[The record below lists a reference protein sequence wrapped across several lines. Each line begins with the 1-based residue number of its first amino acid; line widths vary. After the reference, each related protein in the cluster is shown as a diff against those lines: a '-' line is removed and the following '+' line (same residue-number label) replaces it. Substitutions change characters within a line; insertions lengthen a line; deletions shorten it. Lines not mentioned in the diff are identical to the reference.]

1 MPIGRTPPPP
11 SDPCLQGWPLYISR
25 RRGSDSI
32 NPFHV
37 PFSRATTH
45 QQMCLPDAKRSLEII
60 VYDRAFAESQQRA
73 NKRAR
78 QDEATASSSSS
89 SSLPEEATASAGA
102 IVPYA
107 GAVYDVAPIN
117 SVVVSPSLQPPLPAA
132 GGREAPPCL
141 RRHFLEALGLRADL
155 PVHFI
160 HDKRV
165 SKTDLDG
172 HQSRF
177 RIPQDGVERHLRPI
191 LSPQELEAANL
202 LEGPRRRPRGQ
213 QPEPQDGNNRR
224 TTAKKKGKAHG
235 GLPVMLVDL
244 NAGAKELRLSR
255 WDSSQ
260 GTIVKGEGYLQFI
273 RQCTFKEGDDVA
285 IWAFVQRRFRLFGV
299 DVWDDSLLHILV
311 VKKQAEAR
319 CCVCH
324 AHAQPES

>member
-1 MPIGRTPPPP
+1 M
-11 SDPCLQGWPLYISR
+11 
-25 RRGSDSI
+25 
-32 NPFHV
+32 
-37 PFSRATTH
+37 H
-45 QQMCLPDAKRSLEII
+45 QQMCLADAKRSLEIV

-78 QDEATASSSSS
+78 QDEAAAKSS
-89 SSLPEEATASAGA
+89 SSLPEEAMASASA
-102 IVPYA
+102 IVPYV
-107 GAVYDVAPIN
+107 GAVHDIAPIN
-117 SVVVSPSLQPPLPAA
+117 SIVVPPSLRPPPPAA
-132 GGREAPPCL
+132 GGREEPPCL

-160 HDKRV
+160 HDKRM

-177 RIPQDGVERHLRPI
+177 RIPRDGVERHLRPI
-191 LSPQELEAANL
+191 LSPQELDAANL
-202 LEGPRRRPRGQ
+202 LEGPRRRPRRQEPG
-213 QPEPQDGNNRR
+213 PSEPQDGNNRR
-224 TTAKKKGKAHG
+224 KTSKKKGKAHG

-260 GTIVKGEGYLQFI
+260 GTIVKGEGYLQFM

-299 DVWDDSLLHILV
+299 DMCHDSLLHLLV
-311 VKKQAEAR
+311 VKKQDEAR
-319 CCVCH
+319 CRVCR
-324 AHAQPES
+324 APAQPES